1 MGKKPRT
8 TTAAESVT
16 AWLAKKAKG
25 ATVEETSKP
34 ADQKKQ
40 QSKEKAPP
48 VRTAETTKKT
58 DAPQKNQTQQ
68 TTKKAKPSSA
78 ETTPPADNQKK
89 QTTEAKAKAK
99 EAESSDPASVVEK
112 TKNSKKAKA
121 DDARARP
128 NAGGGDDNDG
138 IDDTIDSEV
147 ICAFFYAPAQWVA
160 PNLQW
165 AAGDKNV
172 PIYRTS

>member
-58 DAPQKNQTQQ
+58 A
-68 TTKKAKPSSA
+68 A
-78 ETTPPADNQKK
+78 PPAGPRGR
-89 QTTEAKAKAK
+89 
-99 EAESSDPASVVEK
+99 S
-112 TKNSKKAKA
+112 
-121 DDARARP
+121 RP
-128 NAGGGDDNDG
+128 TWRVRGG
-138 IDDTIDSEV
+138 
-147 ICAFFYAPAQWVA
+147 
-160 PNLQW
+160 
-165 AAGDKNV
+165 
-172 PIYRTS
+172 